1 MNLKKMTMVVLA
13 LGMAVLTAD
22 SASGQEQ
29 FEAYLQIEG
38 IPGKIKI
45 DVRSTNWRQVRG
57 MPNPLALASDA
68 AKSSGPKAG
77 QAQVQDFS
85 ISKEID
91 QATPKIGL
99 ACTQR
104 TTIPKATIEIC
115 RAGGDKQ
122 PYFRIRMEG
131 VKITSISPAGGGG
144 GSGAARLERVTFQYK
159 TLKWEHLSSSKQD
172 FKVKKK

>member
-29 FEAYLQIEG
+29 FEAFLQIEG

-57 MPNPLALASDA
+57 MPDPLALASA
-68 AKSSGPKAG
+68 GAKSSGPNAG
-77 QAQVQDFS
+77 QTQMQDFS

-91 QATPKIGL
+91 QASPKIGL
-99 ACTQR
+99 ACTQG
-104 TTIPKATIEIC
+104 TTIPRATIEIC
-115 RAGGDKQ
+115 RAGGEKQ
-122 PYFRIRMEG
+122 PFFRIRMEG
-131 VKITSISPAGGGG
+131 VKITSIRPAGGGG
-144 GSGAARLERVTFQYK
+144 GGGAARLERVTFQYK
-159 TLKWEHLSSSKQD
+159 TLKWERTPPTRQTI
-172 FKVKKK
+172 KVKKK